1 MKFWVKLSE
10 NLFAFS
16 NFTKRI
22 VMADITLKYSL
33 LKKGAKQELNDFIDF
48 LLQKQHSGKKNSL
61 SSYKKKILG
70 VSTWTNADM
79 EVFKTN
85 HLQNPMDNRDL

>member
-1 MKFWVKLSE
+1 
-10 NLFAFS
+10 
-16 NFTKRI
+16 
-22 VMADITLKYSL
+22 MADITLKYSL
-33 LKKGAKQELNDFIDF
+33 LNKGAKQELNDFLDF

-70 VSTWTNADM
+70 VSTWTNADI

-85 HLQNPMDNRDL
+85 QLFFNSWKIEQW